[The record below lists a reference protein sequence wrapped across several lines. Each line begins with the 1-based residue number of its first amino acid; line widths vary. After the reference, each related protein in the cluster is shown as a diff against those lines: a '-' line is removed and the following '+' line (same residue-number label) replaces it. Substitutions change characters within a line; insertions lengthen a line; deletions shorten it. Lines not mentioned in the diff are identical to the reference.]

1 MKEGVWY
8 FEHTDVIT
16 VNGRKKLM
24 SWSGQSLNHFRLS
37 VSLHMIFFSHH
48 EYTGYLCFQ
57 VCVKNSFSLSYV
69 ITMIQKILDAM
80 ENGKKRL
87 QFFNSVMDM
96 FRELILD
103 LHEFSDP
110 GTYAIFFFKQVVIH
124 YFKSQLCFNSFH
136 SNDK

>member
-1 MKEGVWY
+1 
-8 FEHTDVIT
+8 
-16 VNGRKKLM
+16 
-24 SWSGQSLNHFRLS
+24 
-37 VSLHMIFFSHH
+37 
-48 EYTGYLCFQ
+48 
-57 VCVKNSFSLSYV
+57 
-69 ITMIQKILDAM
+69 MIQKILDAM

-110 GTYAIFFFKQVVIH
+110 GTYAILFFKQVVIH